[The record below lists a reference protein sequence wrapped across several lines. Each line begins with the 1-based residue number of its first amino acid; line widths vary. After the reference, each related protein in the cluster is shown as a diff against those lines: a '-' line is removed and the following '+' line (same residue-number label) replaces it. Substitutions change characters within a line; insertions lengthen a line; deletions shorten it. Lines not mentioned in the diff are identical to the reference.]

1 MSATSIPS
9 DVLPPGLHRLDMIP
23 ATQAIDLLASFQCG
37 QDVLDGWLARRA
49 ATAERLGTAR
59 TFVMIGPAGT
69 LDGFFC
75 LSSATLMRER
85 LRRAAERQ
93 GMPGHVPAI
102 LLGRLAVAATL
113 QGQGIGSILLAH
125 ALEQACRAAHGPAA
139 ATMVLVHPIDAA
151 ASRFYA
157 KFDFRPLGGSE
168 PAEGIEPAMY
178 LPITTAA
185 KLVMAYR
192 QG

>member
-1 MSATSIPS
+1 MNDTNDPS
-9 DVLPPGLHRLDMIP
+9 DLFPSGLHRLDMIP
-23 ATQAIDLLASFQCG
+23 ATQATDLLASFQCG
-37 QDVLDGWLARRA
+37 QDVLDGWLATRA
-49 ATAERLGTAR
+49 ATAEKLGMAR
-59 TFVMIGPAGT
+59 TFLLIGPDRK
-69 LDGFFC
+69 LDGYFC
-75 LSSATLMRER
+75 LSSATLMRDR

-102 LLGRLAVAATL
+102 LLGRLAVAETL
-113 QGQGIGSILLAH
+113 HGQGIGSILLAH

-139 ATMVLVHPIDAA
+139 AAMILVHPIDAA

-157 KFDFRPLGGSE
+157 KFDFRPLSGSE

-185 KLVMAYR
+185 KLVMLFR
-192 QG
+192 Q